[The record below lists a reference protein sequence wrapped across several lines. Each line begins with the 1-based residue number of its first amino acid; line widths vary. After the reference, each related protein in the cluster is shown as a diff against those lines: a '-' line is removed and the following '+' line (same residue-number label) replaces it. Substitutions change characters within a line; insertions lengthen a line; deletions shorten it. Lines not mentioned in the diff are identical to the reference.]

1 MKEALTGPAWSN
13 CPAVVRIPLPVD
25 EPPHM
30 KYFEEKTEIF
40 SPRHA
45 DMFVGWSVW
54 GQGVPPV
61 PDQLVLSVTFSVVR
75 TRHLH
80 PDTRLANSH

>member
-1 MKEALTGPAWSN
+1 MKEAIISDAWSN
-13 CPAVVRIPLPVD
+13 CPAVVRIHPVD
-25 EPPHM
+25 EPRHM
-30 KYFEEKTEIF
+30 KYFEEKSEIF